1 MSGANA
7 RSRKRYGSFWWYQ
20 TFILPDVNDRLWSG
34 VAAGTAPPASL
45 KSIATFWDFP
55 AVTGRHGGRQL
66 LSEAGTQVKLLAKAK
81 DRQCSHVSRIAS
93 GFRRGPKPANK
104 PEF

>member
-1 MSGANA
+1 MTDFGKGSRSGPVLE
-7 RSRKRYGSFWWYQ
+7 RHELVGCCRRH
-20 TFILPDVNDRLWSG
+20 R
-34 VAAGTAPPASL
+34 AAGTAPPASL

-93 GFRRGPKPANK
+93 GFRLGPKPANK
-104 PEF
+104 PAF

>member
-1 MSGANA
+1 MPSY
-7 RSRKRYGSFWWYQ
+7 S
-20 TFILPDVNDRLWSG
+20 NDWIWSG
-34 VAAGTAPPASL
+34 VAAGTAPLASL

-93 GFRRGPKPANK
+93 GFRLGPKPANK